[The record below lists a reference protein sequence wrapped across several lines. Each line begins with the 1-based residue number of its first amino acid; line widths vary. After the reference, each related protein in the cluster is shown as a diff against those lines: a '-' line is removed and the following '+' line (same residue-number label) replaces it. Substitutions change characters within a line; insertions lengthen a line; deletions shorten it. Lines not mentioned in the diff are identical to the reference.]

1 VLHTPIRK
9 IIFEYDNMNVRY
21 FLLASTL
28 LLAAC
33 GPETEVQVAS
43 SEQAR
48 PVTTTGS
55 DSTQEQL
62 NTPDTQAVVSEQAVN
77 PVVETAESSA
87 ETDRPVE
94 VAVSAPE
101 QSGPLL
107 PLGRL
112 IGIVDGDDYKQAT
125 INNQGKV
132 IRLREGDDWQG
143 WKVEAIGQKKVV
155 ISQNN
160 AQHSLLLLS
169 EFRAPEP
176 TQNLSDSQQMAQRLS
191 NDEAA
196 GGVAPQFTEEQL
208 AELRSRLL
216 MGRPAQQ

>member
-1 VLHTPIRK
+1 MLHTPIRK

-33 GPETEVQVAS
+33 GSETEVQVTS

-48 PVTTTGS
+48 PATTTGS
-55 DSTQEQL
+55 DSTQEQF
-62 NTPDTQAVVSEQAVN
+62 NTPAVVSEQAEN
-77 PVVETAESSA
+77 PVVETAGSSA

-112 IGIVDGDDYKQAT
+112 IGIVDADDYKQAT
-125 INNQGKV
+125 IDNQGKV

-176 TQNLSDSQQMAQRLS
+176 TQNLLDSQQMARRLS

-196 GGVAPQFTEEQL
+196 GGVTPQFTEEQL